1 MTPVKITIHS
11 ETLGEGA
18 AQPMTL
24 VAFGQLTEKG
34 GTTYVRYA
42 ESQVT
47 GMEGTRTTLK
57 WTEDSLTVIR
67 HGRYEHRQ
75 QYERGRN
82 SSFQYRTPYFTV
94 PMMVYTRELTI
105 SRKGHAWQVQVYY
118 DLEMDSQPNG
128 SVRLRLEI
136 EEEEKRGHEES
147 TGGSRGRRRPEGH

>member
-94 PMMVYTRELTI
+94 PMMVYTRE
-105 SRKGHAWQVQVYY
+105 
-118 DLEMDSQPNG
+118 MDSQPNG
-128 SVRLRLEI
+128 SVRLRIEI

-147 TGGSRGRRRPEGH
+147 TGGSRGLRRPEGH